1 MADRD
6 DKNSNRGLASVDRE
20 ARERVVRKGGEDP
33 HNNDD
38 KRYSSLSGGGFSSGS
53 RSGRD

>member
-20 ARERVVRKGGEDP
+20 ARERVARKGGEEP

-38 KRYSSLSGGGFSSGS
+38 KRYSSLSGGGSSSGS